1 MATNLIA
8 SMNQTQSIVW
18 GRVLERRVIAVAA
31 IDTPD
36 NAVRLAEALLAGG
49 LDIIEITFRT
59 AAAEQCIAKVREKF
73 PTMLVGAGTVL
84 QPEQLIRAQA
94 AGAQFGVAP
103 GLNERVVQK
112 AAELQM
118 PFMPG
123 VMTPSEVERAL
134 SLGCTLLKFFPAQA
148 AGGVKTLKA
157 LAGPY
162 AHTGVK
168 FIPLGGIDATNAGE
182 YLAMPIV
189 AAVGGTWLADSKLIA
204 AGNWA
209 QITALTKQALEIA
222 SATMHKP

>member
-1 MATNLIA
+1 
-8 SMNQTQSIVW
+8 MNRSQSAIW
-18 GRVLERRVIAVAA
+18 ERVFERRVIAVAA
-31 IDTPD
+31 IDTPE
-36 NAVRLAEALLAGG
+36 NAVRLADALLAGG

-84 QPEQLIRAQA
+84 EPEQLVRAQA

-112 AAELQM
+112 AAELGM

-134 SLGCTLLKFFPAQA
+134 GLGCKLLKFFPAQA
-148 AGGVKTLKA
+148 AGGTKTLKA

-168 FIPLGGIDATNAGE
+168 FIPLGGIDASNAAE

-189 AAVGGTWLADSKLIA
+189 AAVGGTWLADAKLVA
-204 AGNWA
+204 AGNWT

-222 SATMHKP
+222 AASQRKG

>member
-1 MATNLIA
+1 MDQAQ
-8 SMNQTQSIVW
+8 SMIW
-18 GRVLERRVIAVAA
+18 ERVFERRVIAVAA

-36 NAVRLAEALLAGG
+36 NAVSLAEALLAGG

-59 AAAEQCIAKVREKF
+59 AAAEQCIARVRETF
-73 PTMLVGAGTVL
+73 PMMLVGAGTVL
-84 QPEQLIRAQA
+84 EPEQLVRARA
-94 AGAQFGVAP
+94 VGAQFCVAP

-112 AAELQM
+112 AAELGV

-134 SLGCTLLKFFPAQA
+134 GLGCKLLKFFPAQA
-148 AGGVKTLKA
+148 AGGVKALKA

-189 AAVGGTWLADSKLIA
+189 AAVGGTWLADAKLIA

-222 SATMHKP
+222 GADRRKT